1 MVKVYRHTRVRYTFQ
16 IRIFYHMTRNHLP
29 FILSSLRTRRGWL
42 ELEVGCRLGSGGQ
55 SPRLRCHD
63 FARPVSRGRASHK
76 GTPYRLC
83 EWVLSRTG
91 ELVSVSRATNARSDT
106 PVDRF
111 DGPHTALVPV
121 RTFFSNLPGA
131 LWSGASGVGGDR
143 CTSCVD
149 RERFVSLA
157 PSRFMSYGVTS
168 G

>member
-1 MVKVYRHTRVRYTFQ
+1 MSTGF
-16 IRIFYHMTRNHLP
+16 
-29 FILSSLRTRRGWL
+29 
-42 ELEVGCRLGSGGQ
+42 
-55 SPRLRCHD
+55 
-63 FARPVSRGRASHK
+63 GRAVPAPQMSRFRPSGVPWVRLPQ

-131 LWSGASGVGGDR
+131 LWSGAMQAHVAQLKADKLP
-143 CTSCVD
+143 
-149 RERFVSLA
+149 LA
-157 PSRFMSYGVTS
+157 VPLAM
-168 G
+168 